1 MGNFTSIK
9 KTEGQEV
16 NARQGI
22 EEDYLFVVAID
33 IGTTY
38 SGYSFSARDE
48 YKTNPNSQRLRQWT
62 DPSNNHVSNKTS
74 TCILFDPKGEFHSF
88 GFEAEE
94 KFYNLAEDNK
104 HADWYYFKSFKMQ
117 LYKKNLD
124 DLRELQLTA
133 ENGKTM
139 YALNVFSQSIRY
151 LKDAFLRQNNDAGFN
166 WEEQDIR
173 WVLTVPAIWPE
184 EAISFMRKAAEEAGI
199 VEQHLKICLEPE
211 AATIFTYESNQ
222 NLFHPGCKFIVVDAG
237 GGTVDVTGY
246 EVLKEKGLKEL
257 FPPSGGDWG
266 GNRVNKAFLSLLGD
280 IFGTDIL
287 SYFRRSHASEYH
299 ELGKSI
305 EISKGVV
312 MASDDVT
319 DFTLKIPSALW
330 EIHRQ
335 HSKNRKENDK
345 ISLEKDGKTYII
357 KLRAD
362 KIRFSRKLAK
372 LCFEQ
377 PISSIVKHLK
387 SLLNSSDGQGVE
399 LIVMAG
405 GFSNSMILLNTV
417 KKAFPKVHVVTPHFQ
432 EGDAAWSV
440 LRGAVNFGHG
450 SNLIDYRRCKRTYGF
465 EITEQYDVTKH
476 ASHRPIRVNGE
487 DRCYEVFKKIVEK
500 NKPLKANETRTETVG
515 IEPDWDGNLK
525 FFASDKKNPVFT
537 DEESSWKIGKIHVDK
552 PFPKSSNLEIKMFF
566 GKGEIEFDV
575 TNPDNG
581 KKIRKRLVLD
591 I

>member
-1 MGNFTSIK
+1 
-9 KTEGQEV
+9 
-16 NARQGI
+16 
-22 EEDYLFVVAID
+22 
-33 IGTTY
+33 
-38 SGYSFSARDE
+38 
-48 YKTNPNSQRLRQWT
+48 
-62 DPSNNHVSNKTS
+62 
-74 TCILFDPKGEFHSF
+74 
-88 GFEAEE
+88 
-94 KFYNLAEDNK
+94 
-104 HADWYYFKSFKMQ
+104 
-117 LYKKNLD
+117 
-124 DLRELQLTA
+124 
-133 ENGKTM
+133 M